1 MFESFKYFKNL
12 YYALI
17 LIVSIVLIGTIG
29 YMAVESYS
37 PLDSFYMTVIT
48 VSTVGFKEVH
58 PLSEEGKVFT
68 AFLIIISFGTFAYA
82 VSSLSRYLI
91 TGEIKY
97 YYKNFKVHQEIK
109 KLTGHVIVCGFGRNG
124 QEAVKS
130 LEAYNKKVVI
140 IEKDESAMETLQN
153 NGKLYIEGDATNE
166 DVLLKGGLD
175 KASALVTTLPK
186 DSENVFVVLTAREM
200 NHDLRIISRAT
211 ASSSNRKLKIAGANN
226 VIMPDKVG
234 GAHMASLVVT
244 PDIYEFLE
252 RISMTGQ
259 DDINLEELDFKNIPD
274 DYHNDSIKELKKHFS
289 SNCLIIGYKGS
300 DGQFVVNPSDDTKI
314 VPHSKLFVLGT
325 PDQLSELKQE
335 LKI

>member
-1 MFESFKYFKNL
+1 
-12 YYALI
+12 
-17 LIVSIVLIGTIG
+17 
-29 YMAVESYS
+29 MAVESYS
-37 PLDSFYMTVIT
+37 LLDSFYMTVIT
-48 VSTVGFKEVH
+48 VSTVGFKEVQ
-58 PLSEEGKVFT
+58 PLSDEGKTFT

-97 YYKNFKVHQEIK
+97 YYKNYKVHQEIK
-109 KLTGHVIVCGFGRNG
+109 KLKNHVIVCGFGRNG

-130 LEAYNKKVVI
+130 LEAYGKKVVI
-140 IEKDESAMETLQN
+140 IERDELAKEALQD

-166 DVLLKGGLD
+166 DVLLKAGLD

-186 DSENVFVVLTAREM
+186 DSENVFVVLTAKEL

-274 DYHNDSIKELKKHFS
+274 DYHNNSIKQLKKHFA

-300 DGQFVVNPSDDTKI
+300 DGQFVVNPSDDMKI

-325 PDQLSELKQE
+325 PDQLTGLKEELS
-335 LKI
+335 I